1 MATYDRI
8 ANIQVFLKTARIS
21 GTNFG
26 MPMIIGETSAFS
38 ERVIEITDTAEL
50 VSKGVAATDPI
61 YVMANTALSQ
71 KSYGGI
77 NSLMVGRKSKD
88 ESYTDALNA
97 CRSQNATFRTVLCPS
112 RENGVQ
118 SEIASWAE
126 SHNILYVTATADQQ
140 ATDATSTTDILY
152 VLSKYTHTACGYD
165 PLAASQYIDAALAGR
180 CLSQAIRAPWAN
192 RRIAGVTPLTDQTA
206 AKAAIA
212 KGAFTIESFSNG
224 AGTTSITISQG
235 GTVASGEWI
244 DVIRG
249 RDYAQEYLQ
258 LEMAQL
264 HIDADIP
271 YNDAGILIHVNR
283 LSAGLTYL
291 QGIGII
297 DDDVVLDDGTV
308 SPGFAIKYPRR
319 ADISSNQ
326 VASRKLT
333 DLSAEARLRG
343 AIIMVDASVT
353 LSYSTDI
360 RGES

>member
-8 ANIQVFLKTARIS
+8 ANIRVFLKTGRIS
-21 GTNFG
+21 GTNFS
-26 MPMIIGETSAFS
+26 MPLIIGETSAFG
-38 ERVIEITDTAEL
+38 ERVIEINDPAEL
-50 VSKGVAATDPI
+50 VRRGVAATDPI

-77 NSLMVGRKSKD
+77 NSLMIGRKDKE

-97 CRSQNATFRTVLCPS
+97 CRAQNSTFRTLLCPS
-112 RENGVQ
+112 RDAGIQTEL
-118 SEIASWAE
+118 ASWAE
-126 SHNILYVTATADQQ
+126 SHNVLYVTATADSG
-140 ATDATSTTDILY
+140 AIDATSTTDILY
-152 VLSKYTHTACGYD
+152 ILSKYTHTACGYD
-165 PLAASQYIDAALAGR
+165 PKAATQYIDAALTGR

-192 RRIAGVTPLTDQTA
+192 RRIAAVDPLTDQTA

-224 AGTTSITISQG
+224 AGTTSLTLSQG

-249 RDYAQEYLQ
+249 RDYAEEYLQ
-258 LEMAQL
+258 MEMAQL

-283 LSAGLTYL
+283 LNAGLTYL
-291 QGIGII
+291 QSIGII
-297 DDDVVLDDGTV
+297 DDDVVLDDGTI

-319 ADISSNQ
+319 AEISPNQ
-326 VASRKLT
+326 VASRKLEGV
-333 DLSAEARLRG
+333 SAEARLRG

-360 RGES
+360 RGEA